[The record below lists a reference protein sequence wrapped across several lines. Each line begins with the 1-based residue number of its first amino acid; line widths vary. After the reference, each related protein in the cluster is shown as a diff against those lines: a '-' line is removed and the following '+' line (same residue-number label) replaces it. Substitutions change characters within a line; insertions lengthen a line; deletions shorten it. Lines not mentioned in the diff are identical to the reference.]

1 MKQWEVL
8 LEPPSLNNLKQ
19 ADRMVQSSNQNRPF
33 PDVIDVPVT
42 FERIAQW

>member
-8 LEPPSLNNLKQ
+8 LEPPSLNHLKQ
-19 ADRMVQSSNQNRPF
+19 ADRMVQFSNQNRPF